1 MKKKENDMQK
11 KYPFFK
17 ISDLLNGEYQILI
30 GGRETGKSTSS
41 AIIMLKWLKSV
52 LMVYEDKG
60 KLVLG
65 IKPQYNEEE
74 CIDVIRGWL
83 YDED

>member
-1 MKKKENDMQK
+1 ME

-17 ISDLLNGEYQILI
+17 ISDLLNSEYQNSEYQIII
-30 GGRETGKSTSS
+30 GERAIGKSTSS

-83 YDED
+83 YDE